1 MWQGPALQCKGW
13 RVALHVSWARSLL
26 YRCLWSTRSRFSPL
40 CCNMFL
46 LTHPQ
51 LAIKM
56 TKGVWSEAARSAVQ
70 FPPSAQYSWK
80 VHSECRRENQGKAA
94 GSYVIHKVLGCY
106 QVQKRLYVI
115 KEKQEA
121 HFNILIF
128 CLLVLFINCNQWYS
142 VSNNTRS
149 IVKQFIIRGQYCKL

>member
-1 MWQGPALQCKGW
+1 MTL
-13 RVALHVSWARSLL
+13 RVPWARSLL
-26 YRCLWSTRSRFSPL
+26 YRCLWSTHSLFSPL
-40 CCNMFL
+40 WNMFL

-56 TKGVWSEAARSAVQ
+56 TTEMWSEAAWSAVQ
-70 FPPSAQYSWK
+70 FPTSTQYSWE
-80 VHSECRRENQGKAA
+80 VHSERRKENQRKAA
-94 GSYVIHKVLGCY
+94 GSYVIHKILGCY

-115 KEKQEA
+115 KEKQEV

-128 CLLVLFINCNQWYS
+128 CLLVQFINCNQWYS
-142 VSNNTRS
+142 ASNNTRS